1 MILKEKAIKSFRDKF
16 HSFTYVN
23 ERRDFNHDIKKDMII
38 EVGNAIDIAT
48 EQLQKDLEIQSNIA
62 KKFGEEL
69 FYFQKQKQ
77 NVLYEIKLKK
87 YRDEIIELKKK
98 NKCLVEIIMRLFFM
112 NSVKRVIITEKI
124 KEIIGGMSKEEF
136 DKLIK
141 GSKQSK
147 KKDRIYQQKSNETGE
162 EFNKRIIAEEK
173 LNKMQ

>member
-1 MILKEKAIKSFRDKF
+1 
-16 HSFTYVN
+16 
-23 ERRDFNHDIKKDMII
+23 DIKKDMII